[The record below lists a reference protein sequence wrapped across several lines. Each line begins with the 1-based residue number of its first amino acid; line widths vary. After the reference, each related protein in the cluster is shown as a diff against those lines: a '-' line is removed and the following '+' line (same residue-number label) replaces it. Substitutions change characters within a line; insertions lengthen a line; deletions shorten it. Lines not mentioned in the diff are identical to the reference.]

1 MRLFINGCLNKKKN
15 KVIQPRIFIILFFTS
30 SILSFSQNNPKG
42 NSLPKK
48 EVFVTE
54 LLAKMTLEEKLGQLN
69 LPTSGDITTGQAAS
83 SNTAKNIAEG
93 KVGGLF
99 NIKSVQKIKEAQ
111 KVAVER
117 SRLKIPLLFGMD
129 VIHGYETVFPIP
141 LAMSCSWDMN
151 LIKKSAQ
158 IAAQEASADGINW
171 TFSPMVDI
179 ARDPRWGRISEGS
192 GEDPYL
198 GSQVA
203 KAMVKGYQ
211 GDGIYKNNNILA
223 CVKHFALYGAS
234 EAGRDYNT
242 VDMSRIRMY
251 NDYFPP
257 YKAAVDAGVASVMTS
272 FNEIDGIPA
281 SGNKWL
287 MTDVLRKQWDFKG
300 FVVTD
305 YTAISQM
312 IDHGLGD
319 LQTVS
324 ALSLNAGVEMDMVDE
339 GFLKTLSKSLS
350 EGKVT
355 QKQIDDAVRL
365 ILNAKYDL
373 GLFENPYKYC
383 DENRQKT
390 EIFTTENRNIARKIA
405 TETFVLLKN
414 DKQLLPLKKSGT
426 IGLIG
431 PLVDNKANMP
441 GTWSVAANFD
451 KPITILE
458 GLKNAVGIN
467 AKILTARGSNILN
480 TKGEEK
486 ISVNPHNPSSY
497 VRDNKTDDE
506 MLKEALEVAKKSDV
520 IVAVLGEAAEM
531 SGESSSRTNIE
542 IPQIQKN
549 LLQALLKTGKPV
561 VLVLLTGRPLAL
573 VDENKSVSAILN
585 VWFAGSESGN
595 AIADVLF
602 GDVNPSGKLTTTFPR
617 SLGQVPIFYNH
628 KNTGRPLNE
637 TKTENCEFEKFRSNY
652 LDECNT
658 PLFPF
663 GFGLSYT
670 TFDYSKISLSSN
682 TMSVDGSINASVE
695 VTNAGNYD
703 GKEVVQL
710 YIRDVVGSV
719 TRPVKELKGF
729 EKIALKIGET
739 KKVSFTITQEDLKF
753 YNSDLQYIS
762 ELGKFEVYIGTNSE
776 TANMS
781 YFELVK

>member
-1 MRLFINGCLNKKKN
+1 
-15 KVIQPRIFIILFFTS
+15 
-30 SILSFSQNNPKG
+30 
-42 NSLPKK
+42 
-48 EVFVTE
+48 
-54 LLAKMTLEEKLGQLN
+54 
-69 LPTSGDITTGQAAS
+69 
-83 SNTAKNIAEG
+83 
-93 KVGGLF
+93 VGGLF

-129 VIHGYETVFPIP
+129 VIHGYETIFPIP

-695 VTNAGNYD
+695 VTNTGNYD